1 MEEEFK
7 IRMKVKSKRS
17 LRELL
22 LPMETWEQSE
32 RRPHLRSTYTFP
44 GHPQGFPKPRS
55 PRSPRS
61 RPPPHPAPPSASK
74 LRGGDRPAD
83 REPPRTSWISLQA
96 LRDGTA
102 PLGAPPARGLRA
114 ASISEHQAGASYL
127 RGGALPSRR
136 PGPDPAALRCWAD
149 GGAAAAECG
158 AEPGRSEGAE

>member
-1 MEEEFK
+1 
-7 IRMKVKSKRS
+7 MKVKSKRS

-44 GHPQGFPKPRS
+44 GHPQGFPKPRDPDHGRLRTL
-55 PRSPRS
+55 PRQVPRNS
-61 RPPPHPAPPSASK
+61 AEVTGPRTENHPARPGSACK
-74 LRGGDRPAD
+74 LC
-83 REPPRTSWISLQA
+83 
-96 LRDGTA
+96 GTA
-102 PLGAPPARGLRA
+102 RRRWGPPGPGA
-114 ASISEHQAGASYL
+114 ASGEHQAGASYL

>member
-102 PLGAPPARGLRA
+102 PLGAPGPGA
-114 ASISEHQAGASYL
+114 ASGEHQAGASYL

-136 PGPDPAALRCWAD
+136 PGPVPAALRC
-149 GGAAAAECG
+149 AAGRTAAPRLPS
-158 AEPGRSEGAE
+158 AEPSRPE

>member
-96 LRDGTA
+96 LRDGA
-102 PLGAPPARGLRA
+102 AGGPRPGGA
-114 ASISEHQAGASYL
+114 ASGEHQAGASYL

-158 AEPGRSEGAE
+158 PECGAEPGRSEGAE